1 MFISFKFMYL
11 FVVLQRDLDNI
22 LIVSY
27 NLSKNKLHTSLTIS
41 DYALTIAPFFFLFT
55 KSIQTPTHPTNLVGQ
70 SARTHG

>member
-41 DYALTIAPFFFLFT
+41 DYALTIAPFFFFIYKEYSNT
-55 KSIQTPTHPTNLVGQ
+55 YAPD
-70 SARTHG
+70 